1 MEKKNAL
8 KELIQ
13 EKKGHNIF
21 HQNVRGLLLNLT
33 SVQELISSNQNID
46 ILTLSGTHI
55 SSGENNEFFQL
66 SGYNFEQRHQEM
78 VQEEGLEFT
87 LKKSI
92 DYIRT
97 IDLEIVIEIV
107 VNKSHNFLVATHYQL
122 PKSSKYFSNNNN
134 ELLENQLSLYT
145 HESKEII
152 ILGNLNT
159 NYLSSKDNKK

>member
-13 EKKGHNIF
+13 EKKGYNIF
-21 HQNVRGLLLNLT
+21 YQNVRGLLLNLT

-46 ILTLSGTHI
+46 ILTLSGTRI

-87 LKKSI
+87 LKS
-92 DYIRT
+92 R
-97 IDLEIVIEIV
+97 
-107 VNKSHNFLVATHYQL
+107 S
-122 PKSSKYFSNNNN
+122 
-134 ELLENQLSLYT
+134 
-145 HESKEII
+145 I
-152 ILGNLNT
+152 ILEGLI
-159 NYLSSKDNKK
+159 SKLL